1 MEGAQNENEIPDNF
15 SQTEEIQNN
24 QEINTDV
31 ADPCIED
38 GDSFE
43 NDIENVDLQYDG
55 VLNPVS
61 DNIEVPSIRILH
73 PQSVPA
79 IRNLPKRRNQRQ
91 QNY

>member
-24 QEINTDV
+24 PEINTDV
-31 ADPCIED
+31 ADPFIED

-73 PQSVPA
+73 PQNVPA